1 MVMAAVRTP
10 AVPGKCSADS
20 VQPLLSS
27 CPFLLS
33 AGARRHDNYSYN
45 PSSIP
50 SSSLRC
56 ASDTA
61 ARVGGAAPPARRGRF
76 RNRGA
81 ASVSVSAGASPP
93 PFRSLSSRRKDIA
106 APRSAAADDGRPKV
120 SMVYPALGGG
130 RRGACPFRR
139 GFFAGRRDDGAAGAG
154 AGASSAASVGG
165 AGVAAPDKVWFSDP
179 KTSSSLCLC
188 DSAPDLP
195 LLIDDGA
202 SSGAMSAKSLVSL
215 ASHFPA
221 LPRRV
226 LPHASIRGP

>member
-106 APRSAAADDGRPKV
+106 APRSAAADDGRPNV
-120 SMVYPALGGG
+120 SIVYPGLGGG
-130 RRGACPFRR
+130 RRGELAFLR
-139 GFFAGRRDDGAAGAG
+139 GFFDGRRDAAAGAG
-154 AGASSAASVGG
+154 AGASSAASVGD
-165 AGVAAPDKVWFSDP
+165 AGGAAPESV
-179 KTSSSLCLC
+179 
-188 DSAPDLP
+188 
-195 LLIDDGA
+195 
-202 SSGAMSAKSLVSL
+202 
-215 ASHFPA
+215 
-221 LPRRV
+221 
-226 LPHASIRGP
+226 